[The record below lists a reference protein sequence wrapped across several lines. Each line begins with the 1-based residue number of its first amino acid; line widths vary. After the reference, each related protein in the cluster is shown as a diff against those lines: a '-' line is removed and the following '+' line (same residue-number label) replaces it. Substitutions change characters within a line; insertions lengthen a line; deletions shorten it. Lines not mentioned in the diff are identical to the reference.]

1 MSYTSTTAKI
11 MNIKINNEVKTFVK
25 EYFQNIPIIFKL
37 IFYIHIFFLFDYLFF
52 FVFFTNSEKIIKF
65 FPIIG
70 DVFRFFK
77 TLILA

>member
-1 MSYTSTTAKI
+1 MILELYVYTTAKI

-37 IFYIHIFFLFDYLFF
+37 IFYIIFFFYLIIYFF
-52 FVFFTNSEKIIKF
+52 SVFFTNSEKIIKF

-70 DVFRFFK
+70 DVFRFLK
-77 TLILA
+77 L